1 MRQVYPPDPTKPAAP
16 QLAALAR
23 VAASAGARIALTDTA
38 YSWVVAA
45 LRLRHGLSAAWPRA
59 LRWRVTCALLAGG
72 TAAADAADAASS
84 GRSSSSGD
92 ADNAAEDIA
101 FLQFTS
107 GSTSAPKGVMVTH
120 ACLAHNCALIRRSM
134 GITAA
139 DCEAR
144 QCCCCGARDALPL
157 LTLLSRCCLNRCR
170 GCRSTTTWA

>member
-1 MRQVYPPDPTKPAAP
+1 MRQVYPPDPSKPAAP

-59 LRWRVTCALLAGG
+59 LRWRVTCGLPAGG
-72 TAAADAADAASS
+72 AAATDAADAASA
-84 GRSSSSGD
+84 GRRSSSDSGD
-92 ADNAAEDIA
+92 ADVA

-107 GSTSAPKGVMVTH
+107 GSTSAPKGVTVTH
-120 ACLAHNCALIRRSM
+120 ACLAHNCALIRRAM

-144 QCCCCGARDALPL
+144 QRCCYGARDALPL
-157 LTLLSRCCLNRCR
+157 LTLLSRRCLNRCR